1 MIDYKS
7 KVLPNGIKLIT
18 AENDHT
24 EAVTILI
31 LVKIGGRY
39 EDPTKAGISH
49 FLEHL
54 FFKGTKKRPSAYKL
68 AKELDT
74 LGASY
79 NAFTS
84 EEYTGFY
91 IQTDASDFEPAI
103 EILSDL
109 FLNPIFPES
118 EFDRE
123 KGVILEELNMRKDVP
138 QVHVQVL
145 AQEQMFK
152 GNASLARD
160 LVGTQETISSITRSD
175 VMNYFKKGYSP
186 KSTTLVIAGNPK
198 GEKWVKSADKHFQME
213 NSKPGFTFEKF
224 EGAKVQDKFTQEV
237 RKVDQAHLVLSAITM
252 PKTDKSRY
260 ALSILSTILGGTMSS
275 RLFTEIR
282 EKRGWAYYVKS
293 ELSAFEDTG
302 LISFS
307 AGVKK
312 DKLGESVKLIMDE
325 MKNIVKDGPTE
336 EEMDRAKKNLRG
348 RLALGLEN
356 SFEIAT
362 YLAEDIF
369 YDGKIRQPE
378 EIIEKWNEVTAQQV
392 QDVATKIFASDR
404 IGLSVIG
411 PNDYKLEVAALL
423 NYYKEN

>member
-1 MIDYKS
+1 MIDYK
-7 KVLPNGIKLIT
+7 KKNLPNGMKFVT
-18 AENDHT
+18 SKNEHT

-39 EDPTKAGISH
+39 EDPKVAGISH
-49 FLEHL
+49 FLEHM

-68 AKELDT
+68 AKELDC

-91 IQTDASDFEPAI
+91 IQSDAEDFEKSI

-118 EFDRE
+118 EFERE

-152 GNASLARD
+152 GNALARD
-160 LVGTQETISSITRSD
+160 LVGTRESIASITRND
-175 VMNYFKKGYSP
+175 VINYFKKGYSP
-186 KSTTLVIAGNPK
+186 EATTLVIAGNPK
-198 GEKWVKSADKHFQME
+198 DSDWEKTA
-213 NSKPGFTFEKF
+213 SKYFKMNKRTPEFDYERF
-224 EGAKVQDKFTQEV
+224 EGTTVDDKFAQEV
-237 RKVDQAHLVLSAITM
+237 RAVDQAHLVLSAITSA
-252 PKTDKSRY
+252 KTDKSRY
-260 ALSILSTILGGTMSS
+260 ALSILSTILGGSMSS

-293 ELSAFEDTG
+293 DLAAFADTG

-312 DKLGESVKLIMDE
+312 DKLGESVKLILDE
-325 MKNIVKDGPTE
+325 MKNIAKDGPTE
-336 EEMDRAKKNLRG
+336 EEMDRAKRNLRG
-348 RLALGLEN
+348 HLAIGLEN
-356 SFEIAT
+356 SFEVAT

-369 YDGKIRQPE
+369 YEDKVRQPE
-378 EIIEKWNEVTAQQV
+378 EIIKSWNKVTAREV
-392 QDVATKIFASDR
+392 QEVATKVFASDR

-411 PNDYKLEVAALL
+411 PNDYKVEADALA
-423 NYYKEN
+423 NYYQEK

>member
-1 MIDYKS
+1 MIDYKF
-7 KVLPNGIKLIT
+7 KKLPEGIRFVT
-18 AENDHT
+18 AENEHT

-39 EDPTKAGISH
+39 EDPKHAGISH

-54 FFKGTKKRPSAYKL
+54 FFKGTKKRPSAYRL

-91 IQTDASDFEPAI
+91 IQTDAEDFDKAM
-103 EILSDL
+103 EIISDL

-123 KGVILEELNMRKDVP
+123 KGVILEELNMRKDIP
-138 QVHVQVL
+138 QVHVQVM

-152 GNASLARD
+152 GNPLARD
-160 LVGTQETISSITRSD
+160 LVGTRESIEAITRQD
-175 VMNYFKKGYSP
+175 VINYFKKGYTP
-186 KSTTLVIAGNPK
+186 EATTLVIAGNPK
-198 GEKWVKSADKHFQME
+198 NINWEKSAKKHFKMDLRKTE
-213 NSKPGFTFEKF
+213 ASFEKF
-224 EGAKVQDKFTQEV
+224 TKTAVDDKFYQQI
-237 RKVDQAHLVLSAITM
+237 RPVDQAHLVLSAITM

-260 ALSILSTILGGTMSS
+260 ILSILSTILGGTMSS

-282 EKRGWAYYVKS
+282 EKKGWAYYVKS
-293 ELSAFEDTG
+293 DLSAFTDTG
-302 LISFS
+302 LICFS

-312 DKLGESVKLIMDE
+312 AKLGESIKLIMDE
-325 MKNIVKDGPTE
+325 MKKIAKEGPTE
-336 EEMDRAKKNLRG
+336 EELDRAKKNLRG
-348 RLALGLEN
+348 KLALGLEN

-378 EIIEKWNEVTAQQV
+378 EIIENWNRVTAEEV
-392 QDVATKIFASDR
+392 KEVATKVFASDR

-411 PNDYKLEVAALL
+411 PDDYKAEVNALMD
-423 NYYKEN
+423 YYKTKE